1 MQCFAAV
8 AVFFVGL
15 YVSSITGYASSTSD
29 AGDCQSRPFAVPTV
43 HPTWFRASPTALA
56 PSTGEVLTLEPSVE
70 PTPQLPEILPI
81 STLRPTVEPS
91 LSMEWTYSY
100 SDHGSFTVQSGEP
113 TGVPTCFSH
122 PTGNPAY
129 FNPPT
134 AYLTTVPTHYPTLL
148 PTTSSPPTDFPTCSA
163 AYSIKDSIV
172 PTAMP
177 TSVPIMLCPTLFSTQ
192 MPTELQVSVT
202 LTGSP
207 TPAPT
212 VSCPVSTP
220 SPSLPLPTSVDS
232 FSFTFSVPARSGAHA
247 LDPAEPFA
255 AHTVSDDIQH
265 PARATSDNTTQKF
278 LRIAQ

>member
-1 MQCFAAV
+1 MQCFVAV
-8 AVFFVGL
+8 AVFVVGL
-15 YVSSITGYASSTSD
+15 YVSSITGYASSTSN
-29 AGDCQSRPFAVPTV
+29 AGDCRSRPLAVPTA
-43 HPTWFRASPTALA
+43 HPTWSRASPTAQA
-56 PSTGEVLTLEPSVE
+56 PSTGEVPTLEPSVE
-70 PTPQLPEILPI
+70 PTPQLPRILPI
-81 STLRPTVEPS
+81 PTLRPTAEPS

-129 FNPPT
+129 FKPPT
-134 AYLTTVPTHYPTLL
+134 AVPTIVPTLNPTLL
-148 PTTSSPPTDFPTCSA
+148 PATSSPPTDFPACPA
-163 AYSIKDSIV
+163 ACSIKDPNV

-177 TSVPIMLCPTLFSTQ
+177 TSVPIMLCPTHYSTQ
-192 MPTELQVSVT
+192 IPTELQVS
-202 LTGSP
+202 LAHTGAP

-220 SPSLPLPTSVDS
+220 SPCLPLPSSADS
-232 FSFTFSVPARSGAHA
+232 FSFTFSVPARSGSYA

-255 AHTVSDDIQH
+255 ARTVLQDIQD
-265 PARATSDNTTQKF
+265 PARSDNNTHQF